1 MRKAAWVKL
10 LKDETIKR
18 WYENLE
24 RGSPLTAK
32 ERLRILYR
40 YLQHHNLTPKQ
51 LVIKAKK
58 NRESVED
65 QLHDFVTKLDREGKS
80 PGYILNYI
88 KSVRTWL
95 DYNGVKLIR
104 RIKIRDSQATPT
116 IENEQVPTKEE
127 LRNLLTYAGERARVS
142 ISLMAFAGIRPQVLG
157 DYKGLNGLKLK
168 DIPDLDITNGNIK
181 FKKVPTQ
188 IIIPSKL
195 SKTNNK
201 YITFLNEEGVG
212 YLKAYFEKRVAR
224 GEKLTLDS
232 PIIATSPGFEKMGK
246 SPKNYGSRFIETQN
260 ITREIR
266 EAMRPKYNW
275 RPYVLRA
282 YFDTQMLLAESNGKI
297 SHAYRQFFMG
307 HKGDI
312 EARYTTNKG
321 RLTPD
326 MIEDMRRAYL
336 ASDIF
341 LTTNQVSSDDSKL
354 KGLLLQQWREQA
366 KMFGLDPMKL
376 KYEGELE
383 LGEEL
388 NPDQEIKLLQSEM
401 VKRTAPH
408 LMPNGT
414 TYANQNGSEH
424 KIITLEKLVDHLDN
438 GWDMVKELNGNKFL
452 IRKKQKI

>member
-1 MRKAAWVKL
+1 MRKAAWANL
-10 LKDETIKR
+10 LKDETVKR

-40 YLQHHNLTPKQ
+40 YLQYHNLTPKK
-51 LVIKAKK
+51 LVINAKK
-58 NRESVED
+58 SREAVED
-65 QLHDFVTKLDREGKS
+65 QLHDFVTKLDREGKA

-95 DYNGVKLIR
+95 DYNGIKLIR
-104 RIKIRDSQATPT
+104 RIKIRDSQSTPT

-142 ISLMAFAGIRPQVLG
+142 ISLMAFSGLRPQVLG
-157 DYKGLNGLKLK
+157 DYQGLNGLKIK
-168 DIPDLDITNGNIK
+168 NFPDLDISGVSIK

-188 IIIPSKL
+188 IIIPLQL
-195 SKTNNK
+195 SKTSNK

-224 GEKLTLDS
+224 GEKLTPDS

-246 SPKNYGSRFIETQN
+246 SAKNYGSRFIETQN

-266 EAMRPKYNW
+266 EAMRPKYSW

-321 RLTPD
+321 RLTPE
-326 MIEDMRRAYL
+326 MIGDMRRAYL
-336 ASDIF
+336 TSDIY
-341 LTTNQVSSDDSKL
+341 LTTHQVSSDDSKM
-354 KGLLLQQWREQA
+354 KELLLQQWREQA
-366 KMFGLDPMKL
+366 KLYGLDPMKIAFED
-376 KYEGELE
+376 KQKVIDLE
-383 LGEEL
+383 
-388 NPDQEIKLLQSEM
+388 PDDEIKLIQQEI
-401 VKRTAPH
+401 VKRTSPH

-414 TYANQNGSEH
+414 TYTNQNGSEH

-438 GWDMVKELNGNKFL
+438 GWDLVKEINGEKFL
-452 IRKKQKI
+452 IRKKQKL

>member
-1 MRKAAWVKL
+1 MRKAAWANL
-10 LKDETIKR
+10 LNDETVKR

-24 RGSPLTAK
+24 RGSPITAK
-32 ERLRILYR
+32 ERLRILSR
-40 YLQHHNLTPKQ
+40 YLQYHKLTPKQ
-51 LVIKAKK
+51 LVVKAKK

-65 QLHDFVTKLDREGKS
+65 QLHDFVTKLDRDGRA
-80 PGYILNYI
+80 PGYIQNYI

-95 DYNGVKLIR
+95 DYNGIKLIR
-104 RIKIRDSQATPT
+104 RIKIRDSQSTPT
-116 IENEQVPTKEE
+116 IENEQVPNKEE

-142 ISLMAFAGIRPQVLG
+142 ISLMAFSGLRPQVLG
-157 DYKGLNGLKLK
+157 NYQGLNGLRLENF
-168 DIPDLDITNGNIK
+168 PELDISGGNII
-181 FKKVPTQ
+181 FKKIPIQ
-188 IIIPSKL
+188 IIVPSQL

-212 YLKAYFEKRVAR
+212 YLKAYLEKRAAR
-224 GEKLTLDS
+224 GEKLTPDS
-232 PIIATSPGFEKMGK
+232 PIIATSPGFEKKGK
-246 SPKNYGSRFIETQN
+246 SSKNYGSSFIETQN

-321 RLTPD
+321 KLTAD

-336 ASDIF
+336 SSDIF
-341 LTTNQVSSDDSKL
+341 LTTQQVSSDDLKL
-354 KGLLLQQWREQA
+354 KELLLQQWREQA
-366 KMFGLDPMKL
+366 KLYGLDPMKIAFES
-376 KYEGELE
+376 KQEGID
-383 LGEEL
+383 LGPDNEIRLIQEE
-388 NPDQEIKLLQSEM
+388 I

-408 LMPNGT
+408 LMPIGT
-414 TYANQNGSEH
+414 TYTNQNGSEH
-424 KIITLEKLVDHLDN
+424 KIITEEKLVEHLDN
-438 GWDMVKELNGNKFL
+438 GWELVKEINGNKFL
-452 IRKKQKI
+452 LKKNVDYK

>member
-1 MRKAAWVKL
+1 MRKAAWTNL
-10 LKDETIKR
+10 LKDETVKR

-40 YLQHHNLTPKQ
+40 YLKHHDLTPKQ
-51 LVIKAKK
+51 LVVKAKK

-80 PGYILNYI
+80 PGYIKNYI

-95 DYNGVKLIR
+95 DYNGIKLIR
-104 RIKIRDSQATPT
+104 RIKIRNSESTPT

-142 ISLMAFAGIRPQVLG
+142 ISLMAFSGLRPQVLG
-157 DYKGLNGLKLK
+157 DYQGLNGLRLK
-168 DIPDLDITNGNIK
+168 NLPELEITNGIIK
-181 FKKVPTQ
+181 FKKIPTLIIVPYQ
-188 IIIPSKL
+188 L

-212 YLKAYFEKRVAR
+212 YLKAYLEKRFAR
-224 GEKLTLDS
+224 GEKLSKES
-232 PIIATSPGFEKMGK
+232 PIIATSPGFERMGK
-246 SPKNYGSRFIETQN
+246 SSKNYGSKFIETQN

-321 RLTPD
+321 RLTPE

-336 ASDIF
+336 ASDIY
-341 LTTNQVSSDDSKL
+341 LTTQQVSSDDSKL
-354 KGLLLQQWREQA
+354 KELLLQQWRQQA
-366 KMFGLDPMKL
+366 EMYGIDPNKVKL
-376 KYEGELE
+376 EKKREVGELGVDE
-383 LGEEL
+383 
-388 NPDQEIKLLQSEM
+388 EIKTLQLEI
-401 VKRTAPH
+401 VKRTAPQTQV
-408 LMPNGT
+408 NGT
-414 TYANQNGSEH
+414 SYVNKNGKEY
-424 KIITLEKLVDHLDN
+424 KIIGEYKLVEYLNN
-438 GWDMVKELNGNKFL
+438 GWDLVKEINGDKFL
-452 IRKKQKI
+452 IMKM